1 MKFECIK
8 DRLQRAVGL
17 AERAT
22 GKKLPLAI
30 LGKILIETREKEVI
44 VSATNLDLAVEVT
57 VPAKVS
63 KKGQIAVSGALIE
76 SYLGSLPPQT
86 AVTVE
91 LVGNNLSLTTPSTSA
106 LVATI
111 SAEDYPHTKE
121 VGKKDT
127 LGEITAEAG
136 EIMSGLSA
144 VTFSASLSDIKPELA
159 GVYLHQ
165 DGEDLVFA
173 ATDSFRLAEKRI
185 HNKNKPSG
193 EDVAGIIVPLRNA
206 QELARALADTSG
218 AVTLSFN
225 KSELGVKAD
234 GWHFRSRLVEG
245 TFPAYSALLPKSFA
259 TQIVSLKE
267 DLLGALR
274 TTHVFADRFHQVSI
288 KVIPDDALF
297 EIQTKNQEVGESTV
311 RVDATIEG
319 DSLDINLNGRFLL
332 DGLSIVGK
340 DSVTLGFNGKDKPM
354 LVRGVGDRSFSYL
367 VMPLNK

>member
-1 MKFECIK
+1 MKFECVK
-8 DRLQRAVGL
+8 DKLQKAVGL
-17 AERAT
+17 GERAT

-30 LGKILIETREKEVI
+30 LGKILIEAKDKEITVR
-44 VSATNLDLAVEVT
+44 ATNLDLAVEMT

-63 KKGQIAVSGALIE
+63 KKGTVAISGSLIE

-86 AVTVE
+86 TVTVE
-91 LVGNNLSLTTPSTSA
+91 LVGNNLSLTTPSTSV
-106 LVATI
+106 LVATT
-111 SAEDYPHTKE
+111 SAEDFPNTPE
-121 VGKKDT
+121 LNKKDL
-127 LGEITAEAG
+127 LGEISSLSSELLT
-136 EIMSGLSA
+136 GLNS
-144 VTFSASLSDIKPELA
+144 VMFSASLSDIKPELA
-159 GVYLHQ
+159 GVYLYQ

-185 HNKNKPSG
+185 HNKKKPSG
-193 EDVAGIIVPLRNA
+193 DDLPGIIVPLRNA
-206 QELARALADTSG
+206 QELARALADAEG
-218 AVTLSFN
+218 VVGLSFN
-225 KSELGVKAD
+225 KSELGVKAE

-245 TFPAYSALLPKSFA
+245 AFPAYSALLPKSFA
-259 TQIVSLKE
+259 TQVVSLKE

-332 DGLSIVGK
+332 DGLSVVNK
-340 DSVTLGFNGKDKPM
+340 DSVTLGFNSKDKPM